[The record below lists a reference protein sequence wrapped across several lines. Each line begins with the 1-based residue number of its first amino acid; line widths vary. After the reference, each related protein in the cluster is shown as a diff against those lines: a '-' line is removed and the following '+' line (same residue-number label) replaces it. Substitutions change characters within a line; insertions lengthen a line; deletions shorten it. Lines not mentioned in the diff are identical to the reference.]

1 MLLPENMQPEVSIY
15 YNGAM
20 VFKELQESA
29 SKSVIDIYQAVKEK
43 YEMSFPIFLLSLDW
57 LYLINVAI
65 MDEKGG
71 YETGNI
77 KY

>member
-20 VFKELQESA
+20 VLKELQNST
-29 SKSVIDIYQAVKEK
+29 SNSVIDIYQVVKEK

-57 LYLINVAI
+57 LYLIDVAV
-65 MDEKGG
+65 MDERG
-71 YETGNI
+71 I
-77 KY
+77 

>member
-20 VFKELQESA
+20 VLKELQESG
-29 SKSVIDIYQAVKEK
+29 SMSVIDIYQIVKDK

-57 LYLINVAI
+57 LYLMNVAI
-65 MDEKGG
+65 MDAKGD
-71 YETGNI
+71 I
-77 KY
+77 QLCS